1 MANSY
6 FVTLK
11 AVADDGT
18 NTYLFIE
25 ISNGTRTMP
34 TIQTI
39 VPSGTSVAS
48 IRTYLQ
54 NIATNQPT
62 IAAGLQSLVN
72 VSVAG
77 Q

>member
-11 AVADDGT
+11 AAADDGT